1 MKRVPMMLQLTVIL
15 FCIMAAPIAILTW
28 YSGKQILQNSEQAI
42 AESSLAELNANR
54 MLTEKALNNLSQNT
68 VALTSTNT
76 FDRIHSYKSY
86 NEINSNYFYVLEV
99 RAVLRELMQ
108 LKRRDNGI
116 YSSFFHLSGSDYVI
130 STDRGVTTLGR
141 YESIDWMQ
149 EALEERRGITGVWY
163 SRKLD
168 SGINVV
174 SYVFPLNQLSTN
186 TRGILVV
193 NFLEREFDQ
202 YFGTSDAGK
211 QEYFIMNSKGMIISH
226 SDKSYLQ
233 EDGRKTPVIREILEQ
248 DSREGYMFRELEG
261 ERMLYTWSR
270 SQKLGWVNVGVYSV
284 NELMITTH
292 ALQQKIILLTSVI
305 ILVGII
311 LTFFLATWLSKPVRK
326 LVQNLS
332 SRTNLGA
339 KGRNE
344 LAFLDEAF
352 RTMQDKEEALHK
364 MLTIRKRDSHS
375 LAIHQLLRGEL
386 SPQADEVFSASC
398 FIVAVISIDQY
409 RQYVSKYNPDARSYH
424 RYLFISNCE
433 RMFTND
439 VIARCIYQGN
449 GCFVIVINYEQLK
462 QETDSLFH
470 ESLIKIKDNAEEVLN
485 HSVTIGVS
493 SPTVDMDLVSER
505 FGEAM
510 EVIKHRMVK
519 GSGGITYWEKKNANE
534 QKYIYPVNSER
545 RILNF
550 MDNGDLDSIIKE
562 LKVIGDEIRS
572 AEYISYDNILFIY
585 HQLVGICIK
594 HLRENNVSTAR
605 IFAGRGN
612 IYTHFA
618 SIDTLDELENDL
630 CDFFDEIMQ
639 YLTQPTFQTNDYGE
653 RILSYLDEHYCEE
666 IDFEEMAA
674 EIGISY
680 SYMRRI
686 VYEMTGQSLIDNLNL
701 RRIEKAKEMLVESNL
716 TITKIASELGYNN
729 AQSFNRFFRKFEG
742 MTPSNFKQAKS

>member
-15 FCIMAAPIAILTW
+15 FCIMAVPIALISW
-28 YSGKQILQNSEQAI
+28 YSGKHILLNSEQAI

-68 VALTSTNT
+68 VALVGTNT
-76 FDRIHSYKSY
+76 LDRIHSYKNY
-86 NEINSNYFYVLEV
+86 KEINSNYFYVFEV
-99 RAVLRELMQ
+99 RSVLRELMQ
-108 LKRRDNGI
+108 LKRRENGV
-116 YSSFFHLSGSDYVI
+116 YSSFLHLSGSDYVI

-149 EALEERRGITGVWY
+149 KALEKRRGMKGVWY

-168 SGINVV
+168 SGVNVL
-174 SYVFPLNQLSTN
+174 SYVFPLHQLSTQ
-186 TRGILVV
+186 THGVLVV
-193 NFLEREFDQ
+193 NFSESEFDN
-202 YFGTSDAGK
+202 YFGASETGK
-211 QEYFIMNSKGMIISH
+211 QEYLIMDSKGMIISH
-226 SDKSYLQ
+226 SDKRYLQ
-233 EDGRKTPVIREILEQ
+233 EDGRKTPVIHEILEQ
-248 DSREGYMFRELEG
+248 DSREGYIFRELEG

-284 NELMITTH
+284 NELMMTTH
-292 ALQQKIILLTSVI
+292 TLQQNIILLTIII
-305 ILVGII
+305 ILVGVV

-326 LVQNLS
+326 LVRNLS

-352 RTMQDKEEALHK
+352 RTMQEKEEELHE
-364 MLTIRKRDSHS
+364 MLNIRERDSHN

-386 SPQADEVFSASC
+386 SPQVVELFSSPH
-398 FIVAVISIDQY
+398 FLVAVISIDQY
-409 RQYVSKYNPDARSYH
+409 SEYVRKYNSEARSYH
-424 RYLFISNCE
+424 RYLFISTCDYLFSE
-433 RMFTND
+433 D
-439 VIARCIYQGN
+439 LIARCVYQGN
-449 GCFVIVINYEQLK
+449 GCFIIVINYEQLE
-462 QETDSLFH
+462 QETDSLIH
-470 ESLIKIKDNAEEVLN
+470 ESLIKIKDKAEEVLN

-493 SPTVDMDLVSER
+493 SPTADMDLVSAR

-519 GSGGITYWEKKNANE
+519 GSGGITYWKEKKANE

-605 IFAGRGN
+605 IFSGRGN
-612 IYTHFA
+612 IYTNLA
-618 SIDTLDELENDL
+618 SIETLDELEHYL
-630 CDFFDEIMQ
+630 CVFFGEIMQ
-639 YLTQPTFQTNDYGE
+639 YLMQPTFQSNDYGE
-653 RILSYLDEHYCEE
+653 RIISYLDEYYCEE
-666 IDFEEMAA
+666 IDFEEMAG

-716 TITKIASELGYNN
+716 TITKIATELGYNN